1 MTISSPLNK
10 STMIEGAVCIV
21 LAVTLSKLNIFA
33 LPQGGSIDLELV
45 PLLFFSWRRGL
56 KWGCCVGALTGLI
69 RILVGGYI
77 IDPLQAIVDY
87 PVAYACTGF
96 AALFSELNKGQIVGT
111 MIAAMTQ
118 IACHTLSG
126 AVFFAQYA
134 PEGQNPWAY
143 SVAYNSPIIVLKYAV
158 SAVVAFFIAN
168 AIELGLQKKA

>member
-1 MTISSPLNK
+1 MSISSQFDK

-21 LAVTLSKLNIFA
+21 IAVIFSKLNIFA

-69 RILVGGYI
+69 RILIGGYI
-77 IDPLQAIVDY
+77 INPLQAIVDY
-87 PVAYACTGF
+87 PIAYACTGF

-118 IACHTLSG
+118 IACHTMSG
-126 AVFFAQYA
+126 AVFFTQYA
-134 PEGQNPWAY
+134 PEGQNAWVY
-143 SVAYNSPIIVLKYAV
+143 SVAYNSPIIILKYAV
-158 SAVVAFFIAN
+158 SAVVAFFIAK
-168 AIELGLQKKA
+168 AIELGSRKNA